1 MNKNP
6 FSIYDFL
13 GYLFPGLVVLL
24 TVVYVYYSECDSI
37 NCLFSVRNF
46 EKVFTEELLFAK
58 WQSTAILIVLSYI
71 AGHII
76 AYLSSV
82 IVEKFSVTLFKY
94 PSIFLLHSDD
104 SESEEISRL
113 RDFRRLFCRYFRFTR
128 NFGSKFWRVV
138 VFFIL
143 LPVSVP
149 MLLGVLL
156 SLNQFIV
163 RPLDEYVRNSIL
175 GKLNRL
181 AEKLQITPPDVNS
194 EEDFHRIV
202 MHYVYINIPNCQ
214 RKTDNYVAMY
224 GFLRA
229 MTLIACLLFDYYFV
243 KMVAISIIAA
253 FSDVI
258 EVSFDLYALI
268 NFILLSVICNILFMG
283 FVKYYRRFTLE
294 NLMTLLTEKES

>member
-24 TVVYVYYSECDSI
+24 AVVYVYYSECDSI

-46 EKVFTEELLFAK
+46 EKVFTEELLFTK
-58 WQSTAILIVLSYI
+58 WQATAILIVLSYI

-82 IVEKFSVTLFKY
+82 IVEKFSNSLFKY

-104 SESEEISRL
+104 SESEEISRW
-113 RDFRRLFCRYFRFTR
+113 RDFRRLSRRYFRFAR

-156 SLNQFIV
+156 SLNKFIV
-163 RPLDEYVRNSIL
+163 RPLDEYIRNSIL